1 MTVIEAVREII
12 KRCPYLDEYY
22 KSLGI
27 DRLGKDSTS
36 YSIESVPAQQILKRD
51 IVGNTTRQGLFNFAS
66 REIYTEEVRQ
76 NLDNIGFFEL
86 FSDWLEQVTNEKD
99 FPELNAGKTIKKIEA
114 ITGGYVFDTELDKAK
129 YQIQC
134 RIIYVQEARR

>member
-36 YSIESVPAQQILKRD
+36 YSIESVP
-51 IVGNTTRQGLFNFAS
+51 
-66 REIYTEEVRQ
+66 EEVRQ

-134 RIIYVQEARR
+134 RIIYEQEARR

>member
-51 IVGNTTRQGLFNFAS
+51 IVGNTTRQCLFNFAS

-86 FSDWLEQVTNEKD
+86 FL
-99 FPELNAGKTIKKIEA
+99 
-114 ITGGYVFDTELDKAK
+114 TG
-129 YQIQC
+129 
-134 RIIYVQEARR
+134 

>member
-1 MTVIEAVREII
+1 MTVMEAVREIV
-12 KRCPYLDEYY
+12 KKCPHLDKYY
-22 KSLGI
+22 KSLGV

-51 IVGNTTRQGLFNFAS
+51 IAGNTTRQCLFNFAS

-86 FSDWLEQVTNEKD
+86 FSDWLEEITREKA
-99 FPELNAGKTIKKIEA
+99 FPELNSGKAIKKIEA
-114 ITGGYVFDTELDKAK
+114 ITCGYVFDTELDKAK

-134 RIIYVQEARR
+134 RVIYTQEAKR